1 MLSHWRKSKKPLL
14 PRAVPC
20 LQAKPP
26 ALPLVPL
33 ELTEAHEQT
42 PSQRP
47 EAPDILSLAGAR
59 HKQK

>member
-1 MLSHWRKSKKPLL
+1 MLSHWGKSKKPLM

-26 ALPLVPL
+26 TLPLVSL
-33 ELTEAHEQT
+33 ELTEAHEHT
-42 PSQRP
+42 VSQRP